1 MLEKL
6 FKYPAVL
13 TRHKNAPFFEE
24 RDRYLVHREKE
35 GCAHETL
42 LRIARE
48 LFRVVQVLPIPPT
61 SRVAPEQIKAA
72 ANRWARCQC
81 RHGYAHTLRWSR
93 ELFIQV
99 ATDWFRFLG
108 RLHEPVVEP
117 PSFAGLIEDFTLRME
132 SERGLSSIT
141 TRNYCWHGKKFL
153 RWCENHNR
161 SVFTVQIPDI
171 DTFLA
176 TCGVEGWTRV
186 SVAKSANVLKTFFRY
201 AGQRGW
207 SPAGIALAIQGPRL
221 FSQESLPSGPT
232 WEDVNSLINSLETE
246 RPHDIRD
253 RAIIMLFALYA
264 LRSSEVAKLRLDDI
278 NWENSQISVF
288 RPKQRRIQNYPLI
301 PIVGNAIICYLRNV
315 RPQNYCRE
323 IFLTLK
329 APIKPLSVGGLY
341 NIVSR
346 RMEDIGLHTNP
357 RGPHALR
364 HACATHLV
372 SAGLSLKEIGD
383 HLGHRSTSATRIY
396 AKVDLP
402 GLRQVADFDIGG
414 LS

>member
-6 FKYPAVL
+6 FKYPTVL
-13 TRHKNAPFFEE
+13 SRHKNAPFFQE
-24 RDRYLVHREKE
+24 RNRYLIHRNKE

-48 LFRVVQVLPIPPT
+48 LFRVVQVLSIPTT
-61 SRVAPEQIKAA
+61 SSVAPEHIKTA
-72 ANRWARCQC
+72 ANRWARRQY
-81 RHGYAHTLRWSR
+81 RRGYARTLKWSR
-93 ELFIQV
+93 EFFIQV
-99 ATDWFRFLG
+99 ATDWLRFLG
-108 RLHEPVVEP
+108 RLHEPVVELP
-117 PSFAGLIEDFTLRME
+117 KFAGLIEDFTIWME
-132 SERGLSSIT
+132 SERGLSLMT
-141 TRNYCWHGKKFL
+141 TRNYCWHVKKFL

-161 SVFTVQIPDI
+161 SVFTVQIMDI

-176 TCGVEGWTRV
+176 TCGDEGWTRA
-186 SVAKSANVLKTFFRY
+186 SVAKIANVLKTFFRY

-207 SPAGIALAIQGPRL
+207 CPPTISFGIQGPRL

-232 WEDVNSLINSLETE
+232 WGDVNSLISSLETN

-253 RAIIMLFALYA
+253 RAIVMLFALYA

-278 NWENSQISVF
+278 DWEKNLISVF
-288 RPKQRRIQNYPLI
+288 RPKQRKIQIYPLL
-301 PIVGNAIICYLRNV
+301 PIVGNAIISYLRNV
-315 RPQNYCRE
+315 RQQNYCRE

-329 APIKPLSVGGLY
+329 APVKPISAGGLY

-346 RMEDIGLHTNP
+346 RMKNIGLHTHP

-372 SAGLSLKEIGD
+372 SKGLSLKEIGD

-402 GLRQVADFDIGG
+402 GLRQVADFDLGG